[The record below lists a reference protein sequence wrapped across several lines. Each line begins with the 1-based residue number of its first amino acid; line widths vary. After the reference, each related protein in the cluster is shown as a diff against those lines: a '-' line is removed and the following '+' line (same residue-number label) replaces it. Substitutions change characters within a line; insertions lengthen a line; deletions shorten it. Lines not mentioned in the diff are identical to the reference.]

1 MNALEAR
8 LVGSGAGTD
17 AGTAAG
23 FVTALGAIDA
33 SIIAIAGHAAQ
44 IPTTHTPIK
53 RLTLSAV
60 ESMKN
65 R

>member
-8 LVGSGAGTD
+8 LVEIDAGTD
-17 AGTAAG
+17 AGTDAG
-23 FVTALGAIDA
+23 SAALGAIDA
-33 SIIAIAGHAAQ
+33 SIIASAGHAAQ
-44 IPTTHTPIK
+44 IPTTHRPIK

-60 ESMKN
+60 ESMKT

>member
-8 LVGSGAGTD
+8 LVEIDAGSDAGTD
-17 AGTAAG
+17 AGL
-23 FVTALGAIDA
+23 VTALGAIDTN
-33 SIIAIAGHAAQ
+33 IIASAGHAAQ

-60 ESMKN
+60 ESTKT